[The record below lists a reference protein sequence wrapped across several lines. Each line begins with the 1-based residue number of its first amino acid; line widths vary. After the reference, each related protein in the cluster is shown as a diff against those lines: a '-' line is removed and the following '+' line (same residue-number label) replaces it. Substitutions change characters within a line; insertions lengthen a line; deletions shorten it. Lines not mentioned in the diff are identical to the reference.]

1 MKYLSRFI
9 PSGARIVLV
18 ILVAI
23 VLPSVL
29 LSVLA
34 IWAIGAER
42 SHMQDR
48 IRDEAQGLTRKV
60 VDATL
65 LALSAARTD
74 IADQAA
80 QLKNSEA
87 AAELL
92 KKVRL
97 THAYVSH
104 VVLVDEHNA
113 VVYPPVPRHETMI
126 SIASAPAEVHDSLN
140 KPQNLEF
147 VQCDLDA
154 AEAAY
159 RETFEAAVNPTLRV
173 SALLG
178 LARVRAKSGRW
189 RKAIDTYQ
197 SAVEEYG
204 AQREENGLMVG
215 PAAALRIAEIAFENA
230 APDEFAQ
237 SGQELLSAH
246 AEVQKHRAQLTQEEA
261 NFFDKQLT
269 SLTEKFIEKNTGS
282 PAQNSRLRSM
292 LALIA
297 ARSRHEALA
306 MGAALRLA
314 GIRDQGLGVRDQ
326 RLGVSAESY
335 SLSPESYLLLCAPV
349 VIAGRQ
355 FVACALAPVHEV
367 EHKLI
372 AAEVERLAT
381 REEVGIV
388 ITHERRGNVAGEAP
402 GARSFRLGGS
412 VFPEP
417 LSDLR
422 AEAYLKGYES
432 LAALSNIRT
441 NIYVW
446 AVALAITG
454 IIAGAIVT
462 YVSVSRTMRA
472 AELKSDFVSNVTHEL
487 KTPLTS
493 IRMFAETL
501 YDGRVKDE
509 QDAKECLETIVSESE
524 RLSRLIDK
532 VLDFRAIEKG
542 KRKFDFRQ
550 ADLRKVILSS
560 LETFRRQM
568 RGCEATVYVNIPSD
582 LPHVRM
588 DPDAIGEV
596 LLNLLTNAYKYSPS
610 EDRRIWVK
618 VQAGGGT
625 ARVSVE
631 DRGIGIP
638 KRELKAV
645 FEKFYRVDDLL
656 TREVDG
662 TGLGLTIS
670 RYVAQAHGGSIGV
683 ESKEG
688 KGSKFTL
695 VLKL

>member
-154 AEAAY
+154 AEAVY

-189 RKAIDTYQ
+189 RKAIDAYQ

-314 GIRDQGLGVRDQ
+314 GDGFLEGNGLAGCESEGERFVL
-326 RLGVSAESY
+326 LG
-335 SLSPESYLLLCAPV
+335 APV

-355 FVACALAPVHEV
+355 FVVCAFAPVHEV

-381 REEVGIV
+381 REEVGLV
-388 ITHERRGNVAGEAP
+388 ITDSKRGVVAGEAP

-412 VFPEP
+412 VFPDP